1 MIAVSFR
8 GTCELVDLVTDAS
21 IVQEAWVEGE
31 DIEQDGAVKVH
42 VGFR

>member
-8 GTCELVDLVTDAS
+8 GTCAPVDLVTDAS
-21 IVQEAWVEGE
+21 LIQEPWVKGE
-31 DIEQDGAVKVH
+31 SQDDPNVPKVH